1 MLKAFSEGKH
11 VVLQKQKQKIFFF
24 KKTPKHTFCG
34 NQAKERKIKK
44 KQIMKTKNFL
54 SELKDESCL

>member
-44 KQIMKTKNFL
+44 K
-54 SELKDESCL
+54 